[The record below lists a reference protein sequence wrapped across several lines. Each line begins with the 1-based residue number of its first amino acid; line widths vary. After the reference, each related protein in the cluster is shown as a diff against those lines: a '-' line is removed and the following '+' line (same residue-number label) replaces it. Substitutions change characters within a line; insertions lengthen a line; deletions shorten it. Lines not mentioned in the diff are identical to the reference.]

1 MGEKMKVKYIETAPL
16 KRELIFANSSE
27 FWKFY
32 SEYHDKMF
40 KKYCEKTYFELG
52 FAPLKENW
60 KYEQFKITKK
70 GIRGKPH
77 DATQL
82 RTPKAIAKQKVN
94 WNAYLERKKQDKLTV
109 KELLSKKEEE
119 IKELLATHGY
129 DVKKI
134 EIKARAK

>member
-1 MGEKMKVKYIETAPL
+1 MKVKYIETAPL
-16 KRELIFANSSE
+16 KRELIFENSSE

-32 SEYHDKMF
+32 SEYHTEIYN
-40 KKYCEKTYFELG
+40 KYCQDVASWESFVPVMK
-52 FAPLKENW
+52 KVW
-60 KYEQFKITKK
+60 KYEQFKITKN
-70 GIRGKPH
+70 GVRGKPH
-77 DATQL
+77 DASQL
-82 RTPKAIAKQKVN
+82 RTPKAIAKQKIN
-94 WNAYLERKKQDKLTV
+94 WNAYLERKKQEKLTV